1 MGRAEGAFV
10 LPVMFRKPAM
20 KIYPYYLYI
29 FIFKMTEIKHI
40 KIVAVI
46 IFSGENWLMYIKILH
61 F

>member
-1 MGRAEGAFV
+1 
-10 LPVMFRKPAM
+10 
-20 KIYPYYLYI
+20 
-29 FIFKMTEIKHI
+29 MTEIKHI